1 MLQASEISI
10 QVPDTADGR
19 RAKETFAVSLY
30 AEGVL
35 SQSQAAKVIDCTI
48 QEFHDL
54 LVSRGISH
62 LGNNADEI
70 NAQLLDVLEHDD
82 E

>member
-1 MLQASEISI
+1 MQASEISI

-19 RAKETFAVSLY
+19 RAKEIFAVSLY

-35 SQSQAAKVIDCTI
+35 SQSQAAKLIEHTI
-48 QEFHDL
+48 QEFQSL
-54 LVSRGISH
+54 LRSRGISH
-62 LGNNADEI
+62 LGHKEDEI

>member
-19 RAKETFAVSLY
+19 RAKEMFAVSLY
-30 AEGVL
+30 AEGVVT
-35 SQSQAAKVIDCTI
+35 QSQAAKLIEKTI
-48 QEFHDL
+48 QEFQTL
-54 LVSRGISH
+54 LYSRSISH
-62 LGNNADEI
+62 LGNKEDEV
-70 NAQLLDVLEHDD
+70 NSQLLDVLKND